1 MNIILVIFIFVK
13 KSRMTELYAQ
23 KEIFAQNNTN
33 KKEQSAKKLA
43 SAIKPEE
50 IKLPEKKVGK
60 AWDVRE
66 NGFNLSADLRRCER
80 IVFEC
85 MMNLIERIP
94 NRSPFRGVEIST
106 KNRKNVMKQWIDRF
120 TDVRPHPGVK
130 EDEADKSRVWLDGNN
145 SINAMISGKH
155 ESTKRDYRFEGV
167 KGNLWMSTCIQ
178 FVNEYKSIK
187 SKIEAIKREREQEEE
202 K

>member
-60 AWDVRE
+60 A
-66 NGFNLSADLRRCER
+66 
-80 IVFEC
+80 
-85 MMNLIERIP
+85 
-94 NRSPFRGVEIST
+94 
-106 KNRKNVMKQWIDRF
+106 
-120 TDVRPHPGVK
+120 
-130 EDEADKSRVWLDGNN
+130 
-145 SINAMISGKH
+145 
-155 ESTKRDYRFEGV
+155 
-167 KGNLWMSTCIQ
+167 
-178 FVNEYKSIK
+178 
-187 SKIEAIKREREQEEE
+187 
-202 K
+202 